1 MRIPL
6 CLLIQR
12 RRRLHADLLPSPLY
26 HSNEHILLGGH
37 KIRPD
42 TVTFAG
48 YALHLYI
55 AKCLDPDFGDFPDE
69 EIENIDEVGRDQF
82 EILREIVLEVL
93 QNTFLHSDVLSWM
106 LMTDIPP
113 IE

>member
-1 MRIPL
+1 MRNFFHPL
-6 CLLIQR
+6 ISLQR
-12 RRRLHADLLPSPLY
+12 THCPGR
-26 HSNEHILLGGH
+26 H

-55 AKCLDPDFGDFPDE
+55 AKCLDPDFGDFPDK
-69 EIENIDEVGRDQF
+69 EIENIDEVRQYQF
-82 EILREIVLEVL
+82 DVLGEIVLEA
-93 QNTFLHSDVLSWM
+93 QQKISLHSDVLSWM

-113 IE
+113 IDHFTAV